1 MVIIVIK
8 KLAQLPLITMITMK
22 KPPHRN
28 TRSLKRANT
37 STVLKTLQKSST
49 GIRGLDEI
57 TDGGLPTGRPTLL
70 CGGAGCGKTLLA
82 MEFLVRGAV
91 EFNEPGVF
99 MAFEE
104 TGDELTENVASLGFD
119 LKALVA
125 TKKMVLDYVLVERS
139 EFEETGEYDLAGLFI
154 RLGYAIDSI
163 KAKRVVL
170 DTIEGLFA
178 GLPNQTLIRAEL
190 RRLFRWLK
198 EKGVTVIMTGERGDG
213 TFTRYGLEEYVSD
226 CVISLDHRVVD
237 QVTTRRIR
245 VVKYR
250 GTTHG
255 TNEYPF
261 LIEKDGISIWPIT
274 SVHHEH
280 KAPLERI
287 STGVERLDTML
298 GGKGFY
304 RGSSVLLSGTAGTGK
319 TSLAA
324 AFAQAACQR
333 GERCLYIS
341 FEESPNQ
348 IMRNMSTVG
357 IELSKS
363 VESGLLQFQTLRPFH
378 YGLEMHLARIIK
390 FIAEFSPMVA
400 IVDPISGLETSGTPL
415 EVKAA
420 LMRLVDYLKQKGI
433 TTLLTD
439 LKVNGREDLN
449 TDIFSLVDTWLE
461 LRDIESNGERNR
473 GLHVLKSRGMSHSN
487 QVREFVLSDKGIKLT
502 DVYIGP
508 SGMLTGSARV
518 AQEARERA
526 DHVTLNEEAER
537 QQLALECKR
546 AVLEGQIATLR
557 AEFSAE
563 EATIARIFVKDR
575 QREASVAQDKVT
587 MGRSRQHDATQSSN
601 GKRPRELQGERKS

>member
-1 MVIIVIK
+1 
-8 KLAQLPLITMITMK
+8 MK
-22 KPPHRN
+22 KTKEPTPPKALR
-28 TRSLKRANT
+28 
-37 STVLKTLQKSST
+37 KSST

-57 TDGGLPTGRPTLL
+57 TGGGLPAGRPTLV
-70 CGGAGCGKTLLA
+70 CGAAGCGKTLLA
-82 MEFLVRGAV
+82 MEFLVRGAT
-91 EFNEPGVF
+91 EQDEPGVF

-104 TGDELTENVASLGFD
+104 TGEELADNVASLGFD
-119 LKALVA
+119 LKKLVA
-125 TKKMVLDYVLVERS
+125 RKKLVLDYVYVDRS
-139 EFEETGEYDLAGLFI
+139 EFEETGEYDLEGLFI

-178 GLPNQTLIRAEL
+178 GLPNQAIVRAEL

-198 EKGVTVIMTGERGDG
+198 EKGVTVIITGERGDG
-213 TFTRYGLEEYVSD
+213 TLTRYGLEEYVSD

-274 SVHHEH
+274 SVQLEH
-280 KAPLERI
+280 TASHERI
-287 STGVERLDTML
+287 PTGIERLDTML

-304 RGSSVLLSGTAGTGK
+304 RGSSILLSGTAGTGK
-319 TSLAA
+319 TSVAST
-324 AFAQAACQR
+324 FAEATCRR
-333 GERCLYIS
+333 GERCLYVS
-341 FEESPNQ
+341 FEESPSQ
-348 IMRNMSTVG
+348 ITRNMATIG
-357 IELSKS
+357 IDMHSWVKK
-363 VESGLLQFQTLRPFH
+363 GRLQFQTVRPFH
-378 YGLEMHLARIIK
+378 FGLEMHLARMIK
-390 FIAEFSPMVA
+390 FITEFAPEVV
-400 IVDPISGLETSGTPL
+400 IIDPISGLDTSGTSL

-433 TTLLTD
+433 TAMLTD
-439 LKVNGREDLN
+439 LKMGGGALER
-449 TDIFSLVDTWLE
+449 TDAAISSLVDTWLV
-461 LRDIESNGERNR
+461 LRDLESNGERNR
-473 GLHVLKSRGMSHSN
+473 GLHVLKSRGMGHSN
-487 QVREFVLSDKGIKLT
+487 QVREFVLSDEGIQLT

-526 DHVTLNEEAER
+526 EHVSLDEEAER

-546 AVLEGQIATLR
+546 AALEGQIAALR

-563 EATIARIFVKDR
+563 EATIARIFSQDK
-575 QREASVAQDKVT
+575 QREASLASDKVE
-587 MGRSRQHDATQSSN
+587 MGRSRQHDVVKSN
-601 GKRPRELQGERKS
+601 GIRAHRTGTGAKRS

>member
-1 MVIIVIK
+1 LETQFCTK
-8 KLAQLPLITMITMK
+8 RNPAATNITMK
-22 KPPHRN
+22 KTKEPTPP
-28 TRSLKRANT
+28 
-37 STVLKTLQKSST
+37 KTLRKSST

-57 TDGGLPTGRPTLL
+57 TGGGLPAGRPTLV
-70 CGGAGCGKTLLA
+70 CGAAGCGKTLLA
-82 MEFLVRGAV
+82 MEFLVRGAT
-91 EFNEPGVF
+91 EEDEPGVF

-104 TGDELTENVASLGFD
+104 TGEELVDNVASLGFD
-119 LKALVA
+119 LKTLVA
-125 TKKMVLDYVLVERS
+125 RKKLVLDYVYVDRS
-139 EFEETGEYDLAGLFI
+139 EFEETGEYDLEGLFI

-178 GLPNQTLIRAEL
+178 GLPDQAIVRAEL

-198 EKGVTVIMTGERGDG
+198 EKGVTVVITGERGEG
-213 TFTRYGLEEYVSD
+213 TLTRYGLEEYVSD

-274 SVHHEH
+274 SVQLEH
-280 KAPLERI
+280 TASHERI
-287 STGVERLDTML
+287 PTGIERLDTML

-304 RGSSVLLSGTAGTGK
+304 RGSSILLSGTAGTGK
-319 TSLAA
+319 TSVAST
-324 AFAQAACQR
+324 FAEATCRR
-333 GERCLYIS
+333 GERCLYVS
-341 FEESPNQ
+341 FEESPSQ
-348 IMRNMSTVG
+348 ITRNMATIG
-357 IELSKS
+357 IDLQSWVKK
-363 VESGLLQFQTLRPFH
+363 GRLQFQTVRPFH
-378 YGLEMHLARIIK
+378 FGLEMHLARMIK
-390 FIAEFSPMVA
+390 FITEFAPEVV
-400 IVDPISGLETSGTPL
+400 IIDPISGLDTSGTSL

-433 TTLLTD
+433 TAMLTD
-439 LKVNGREDLN
+439 LKMGGSALER
-449 TDIFSLVDTWLE
+449 TDAAISSLVDTWLV
-461 LRDIESNGERNR
+461 LRDLESNGERNR
-473 GLHVLKSRGMSHSN
+473 GLHVLKSRGMGHSN
-487 QVREFVLSDKGIKLT
+487 QVREFVLSDDGIQLT

-526 DHVTLNEEAER
+526 EHVSLDEEAER

-546 AVLEGQIATLR
+546 AALEGQIAALR

-563 EATIARIFVKDR
+563 EATIARIFSQDK
-575 QREASVAQDKVT
+575 QREASLASDKVE
-587 MGRSRQHDATQSSN
+587 MGRSRQHDVVKNSGN
-601 GKRPRELQGERKS
+601 GVRRIETGAKRS

>member
-1 MVIIVIK
+1 
-8 KLAQLPLITMITMK
+8 
-22 KPPHRN
+22 
-28 TRSLKRANT
+28 
-37 STVLKTLQKSST
+37 
-49 GIRGLDEI
+49 
-57 TDGGLPTGRPTLL
+57 
-70 CGGAGCGKTLLA
+70 
-82 MEFLVRGAV
+82 
-91 EFNEPGVF
+91 
-99 MAFEE
+99 
-104 TGDELTENVASLGFD
+104 
-119 LKALVA
+119 
-125 TKKMVLDYVLVERS
+125 
-139 EFEETGEYDLAGLFI
+139 
-154 RLGYAIDSI
+154 
-163 KAKRVVL
+163 
-170 DTIEGLFA
+170 
-178 GLPNQTLIRAEL
+178 
-190 RRLFRWLK
+190 
-198 EKGVTVIMTGERGDG
+198 
-213 TFTRYGLEEYVSD
+213 
-226 CVISLDHRVVD
+226 VVD

-280 KAPLERI
+280 TAPLERI

-378 YGLEMHLARIIK
+378 YGLEMHLARIVK
-390 FIAEFSPMVA
+390 FIAEFSPVVA
-400 IVDPISGLETSGTPL
+400 IVDPISGLDTSGTPL

-420 LMRLVDYLKQKGI
+420 LMRLVDYLKQKGV

-449 TDIFSLVDTWLE
+449 TEIFSLVDTWLE

-546 AVLEGQIATLR
+546 AALEGQIATLR

-587 MGRSRQHDATQSSN
+587 MGRSRQHDAAQSN
-601 GKRPRELQGERKS
+601 GTRSRELQGKKL